1 MLLRL
6 FSTNFSIDYKEA
18 VRWNKAE
25 EKEAV
30 GWNKA
35 VPFRGERGSEVEQS
49 STLQRRKRQ

>member
-1 MLLRL
+1 VEQSRGEKWGGTKQYP
-6 FSTNFSIDYKEA
+6 S
-18 VRWNKAE
+18 E

-30 GWNKA
+30 RWNKA